1 MHKFSHSFSSKSSVS
16 NASQSKSFPKI
27 YTKTG
32 DSGMTS
38 TFTGERRAKDDNI
51 FQALGAVDEL
61 TSLIGCVR
69 FFQIFLI
76 NESTWYY
83 FVVFHLGWHENLQ
96 YKITIL

>member
-1 MHKFSHSFSSKSSVS
+1 MHKFSPSFSSKSSVS

-69 FFQIFLI
+69 FILITKVHNNIFGL
-76 NESTWYY
+76 S
-83 FVVFHLGWHENLQ
+83 F
-96 YKITIL
+96 